1 MASFTLRAFAKINLS
16 LRVAPGTRDG
26 FHDVQTILQGISL
39 FDRVTCEARRGP
51 FEIRCRMPGVP
62 TDRTNLVWKAAQLL
76 WHAAGRN
83 GEPRD
88 AVVTLQKKIPMQAGL
103 GGGSSN
109 AAAALLGLRRLWKLR
124 VSDGQIHALA
134 ARLGSDVPFFLLGGT
149 ALGLGRGD
157 EVYPLENLPRYWV
170 VLAIPPF
177 GVATKDA
184 YRWFDARK
192 RGRVQFS
199 EARDPKITRPL
210 FPNVPLTNDLE
221 EPVIERHPAIGQLKQ
236 RFTERGAFM
245 AAMSGSGST
254 VFGLFASTRAAEAQ
268 RGPWRR
274 DDVRVLTAR
283 FRPAQSKVYPPEPLA
298 AKAGNLPVSPSI
310 DYNLRLR
317 CGGQATPRTALSY
330 QPSAL
335 NVTAGF

>member
-1 MASFTLRAFAKINLS
+1 MASITLRAFAKINLS
-16 LRVAPGTRDG
+16 LRVAPGPREG

-39 FDRVTCEARRGP
+39 SDRVTCEARRGP

-76 WHAAGRN
+76 WDAAGRS

-124 VSDGQIHALA
+124 VSDGQLHALA
-134 ARLGSDVPFFLLGGT
+134 ATLGSDVPFFLLGGT

-157 EVYPLENLPRYWV
+157 ELYPLQQLPRHWV

-184 YRWFDARK
+184 YRWFDEEKGNREGFSQ
-192 RGRVQFS
+192 RGPEKPSRF
-199 EARDPKITRPL
+199 L
-210 FPNVPLTNDLE
+210 FPNIPLTNDLE
-221 EPVIERHPAIGQLKQ
+221 GPVIERHPAIGQLKQ
-236 RFTERGAFM
+236 RFTERGALL

-254 VFGLFASTRAAEAQ
+254 VFGVFASARAANGAA
-268 RGPWRR
+268 RALAK
-274 DDVRVLTAR
+274 DDVRVLSAR
-283 FRPAQSKVYPPEPLA
+283 FLA
-298 AKAGNLPVSPSI
+298 
-310 DYNLRLR
+310 RR
-317 CGGQATPRTALSY
+317 
-330 QPSAL
+330 
-335 NVTAGF
+335 